1 MSQQLLLALVILGN
15 VGGQRGMP
23 RAWVLA
29 SGELESRTPGFCM
42 GSVVS
47 EEEGEG
53 NVRRRE

>member
-1 MSQQLLLALVILGN
+1 
-15 VGGQRGMP
+15 MP